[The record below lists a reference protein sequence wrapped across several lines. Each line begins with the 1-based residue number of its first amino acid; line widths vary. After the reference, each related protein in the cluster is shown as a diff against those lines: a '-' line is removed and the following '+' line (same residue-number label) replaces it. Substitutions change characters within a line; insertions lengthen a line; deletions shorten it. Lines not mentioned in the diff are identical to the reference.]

1 MVTSEPVDPT
11 QPGNRLHSVS
21 SFSVRSQGQG
31 VPSRLDARST
41 DSDDKEEDVMAQ
53 ANDPGRRPEAPIDGP
68 SSWPTTTDPLEIDT
82 ADMGF
87 QIGLMDTA
95 GIAAMMTGGIP
106 R

>member
-1 MVTSEPVDPT
+1 
-11 QPGNRLHSVS
+11 
-21 SFSVRSQGQG
+21 
-31 VPSRLDARST
+31 LDARST
-41 DSDDKEEDVMAQ
+41 DSDYEEEDVMAQ
-53 ANDPGRRPEAPIDGP
+53 AHEPGRPAEASIEGS
-68 SSWPTTTDPLEIDT
+68 SSWPTMTDLLEIDT